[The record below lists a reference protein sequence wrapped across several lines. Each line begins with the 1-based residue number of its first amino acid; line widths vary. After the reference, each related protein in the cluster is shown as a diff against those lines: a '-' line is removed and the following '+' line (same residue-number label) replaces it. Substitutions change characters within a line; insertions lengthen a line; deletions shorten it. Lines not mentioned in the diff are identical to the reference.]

1 MKKIYLWLKRHIK
14 CWNEGHDWYY
24 SEYADYWFCKR
35 CKKATKIPNWLKEG
49 QYMATY
55 CGECPFFKWE
65 DTYGY
70 GICDISGFAKN
81 CSLECS
87 FRVFDQLTNEQAF
100 KVFFHILLC
109 RRGAKI
115 GMPPPA
121 LLGLAIDKAIRV
133 LRQKIKEEK

>member
-1 MKKIYLWLKRHIK
+1 M
-14 CWNEGHDWYY
+14 
-24 SEYADYWFCKR
+24 
-35 CKKATKIPNWLKEG
+35 
-49 QYMATY
+49 TY
-55 CGECPFFKWE
+55 CGDCPFFKYE
-65 DTYGY
+65 TNGY

-87 FRVFDQLTNEQAF
+87 FCMFDQLTNIQAV
-100 KVFFHILLC
+100 KVLHYTQKW

-133 LRQKIKEEK
+133 LRQKIKEEKV

>member
-1 MKKIYLWLKRHIK
+1 
-14 CWNEGHDWYY
+14 
-24 SEYADYWFCKR
+24 
-35 CKKATKIPNWLKEG
+35 
-49 QYMATY
+49 MATY
-55 CGECPFFKWE
+55 CGECPFFKYE
-65 DTYGY
+65 DPDGY

-87 FRVFDQLTNEQAF
+87 FCVFDQLTNIQAV
-100 KVFFHILLC
+100 KVLHYTQKW

-133 LRQKIKEEK
+133 LRQKIKEEKV

>member
-1 MKKIYLWLKRHIK
+1 M
-14 CWNEGHDWYY
+14 D
-24 SEYADYWFCKR
+24 
-35 CKKATKIPNWLKEG
+35 
-49 QYMATY
+49 TY

-65 DTYGY
+65 DTDGY

-87 FRVFDQLTNEQAF
+87 FVWLGYLTDRQAV
-100 KVFFHILLC
+100 KVLHHAQKW

-121 LLGLAIDKAIRV
+121 LLGLAIDTGIRV
-133 LRQKIKEEK
+133 LRQKIKEEKV

>member
-1 MKKIYLWLKRHIK
+1 
-14 CWNEGHDWYY
+14 
-24 SEYADYWFCKR
+24 
-35 CKKATKIPNWLKEG
+35 
-49 QYMATY
+49 MAIY

-81 CSLECS
+81 FSLVCA
-87 FRVFDQLTNEQAF
+87 FDKQGGLTDRQAV
-100 KVFFHILLC
+100 KVLHHAQKW

-133 LRQKIKEEK
+133 LRQKIKEEEK